1 MIIRLQPYFIV
12 CILSTLTL
20 VACGGGGG
28 GEASEPTPVIPP
40 VTPPTTP
47 PTTTPQDGS
56 APNILFILSDDQG
69 LDASAQYSFS
79 TDIPTTPNI
88 NALADSGLVF
98 ENAWATPACTTTRAT
113 IITGKYGFN
122 SGVTFVPALLTD
134 EHETLQAYIKS
145 TSTEDYASAV
155 FGKWHL
161 GGGNASAN
169 HPSDVGIEYF
179 AGNLSN
185 ISDYNNWELTIN
197 GATET
202 STDYHTTVIT
212 DLAIEWIGQQTSSW
226 FTWLAYAAPHS
237 PFHLP
242 PASLHSRNLSG
253 TDADIDANTRA
264 YYLSAIEAMDTEI
277 GRLLNSLS
285 DEVRDNTIIIFMG
298 DNGTPRRIIDTTN
311 FDRSHAKGSLYQGG
325 VGVPLVIS
333 GKGVERQGERET
345 ALVTATDL
353 YATIAQIAGVD
364 SQNIHDS
371 NSFMTILDNDN
382 TNDDSANQDII
393 LTSFE
398 SANTTGTAIRNSD
411 YKVIEFHDG
420 SREVY
425 DISANFTERSDLIND
440 SSLDDTVNSLLMFAE
455 SANGGNSTNPD
466 AINITNAIFTNGS
479 GNCAEYMADYTS
491 NATDVAR
498 NIMFVGD
505 LSITL
510 EQDKCVFLTN
520 AIPNHDFNDGGNAF
534 PNDVSEQDDRFEIT
548 IAPEKADTTTALSL
562 VYDNAILLNGVKVDI
577 LAAGCF
583 GVGDGRIGC
592 NDITTPWRYDPMH
605 PESGFNVD
613 SHNAH
618 AQGDGT
624 YHYHGSPFALFA
636 DDNSEVSPVIGFAA
650 DGFPIY
656 GSYIQI
662 DNDIRKVLSSYRLK
676 TGDRPSGD
684 GDPGGQYNGTF
695 RDDYEYIEGLG
706 DLDECNGMTVNGE
719 YAYYITDAFPYVL
732 GCFSGTP
739 DESFNK
745 R

>member
-1 MIIRLQPYFIV
+1 MIIRIQSKFIISLV
-12 CILSTLTL
+12 FTFML
-20 VACGGGGG
+20 VACGGGGDNG
-28 GEASEPTPVIPP
+28 AVTTPAPVTPP
-40 VTPPTTP
+40 VTPPTTSP
-47 PTTTPQDGS
+47 PQNEN
-56 APNILFILSDDQG
+56 APNILFIISDDQG
-69 LDASAQYSFS
+69 LDASAQYAYS
-79 TDIPTTPNI
+79 TDVPITPNI

-122 SGVTFVPALLTD
+122 SGVTFVPAVLSN
-134 EHETLQAYIKS
+134 EHEILQKYIES
-145 TSTEDYASAV
+145 SSTENYASAV

-185 ISDYNNWELTIN
+185 ISDYNNWELTTN
-197 GATET
+197 GTTET
-202 STDYHTTVIT
+202 NTGYHTTVIT
-212 DLAIEWIGQQTSSW
+212 DLAIDWIGQQTSSW

-242 PASLHSRNLSG
+242 PADLHTRNLSG
-253 TDADIDANTRA
+253 STADIDANTRS
-264 YYLSAIEAMDTEI
+264 YYLSAIEAMDAEI

-285 DEVRDNTIIIFMG
+285 DEVRANTIIIFIG

-353 YATIAQIAGVD
+353 YATIAQIAGVE
-364 SQNIHDS
+364 SQSVHDS
-371 NSFMTILDNDN
+371 NSFKTLLDNDN
-382 TNDDSANQDII
+382 TNDALANQDII

-398 SANTTGTAIRNSD
+398 SANTTGTAVRNSD
-411 YKVIEFHDG
+411 YKVIEFQDG
-420 SREVY
+420 AREVY
-425 DISANFTERSDLIND
+425 DISTDFTETSNLVSDTG
-440 SSLDDTVNSLLMFAE
+440 LDTTVNSLLMFAE
-455 SANGGNSTNPD
+455 SVNGGDDTNPD
-466 AINITNAIFTNGS
+466 AINITNAILTNGS

-505 LSITL
+505 LRISR

-548 IAPEKADTTTALSL
+548 IAPEKAEASTALSL
-562 VYDNAILLNGVKVDI
+562 IYDNAILLNGVKVDI

-636 DDNSEVSPVIGFAA
+636 DDSSQVSPVIGFAA
-650 DGFPIY
+650 DGYPIY
-656 GSYIQI
+656 GSYIQS
-662 DNDIRKVLSSYRLK
+662 DSGIRKALSSYRLK
-676 TGDRPSGD
+676 AGDRPSGD
-684 GDPGGQYNGTF
+684 GNPGGQYNGIF

>member
-1 MIIRLQPYFIV
+1 MFIRIQPNFVFSVICLFI
-12 CILSTLTL
+12 LA
-20 VACGGGGG
+20 ACGGSSD
-28 GEASEPTPVIPP
+28 ESVVSVPMP
-40 VTPPTTP
+40 VTPPDTTP
-47 PTTTPQDGS
+47 TAPPQSES

-69 LDASAQYSFS
+69 LDASAQYTFS
-79 TDIPTTPNI
+79 NDLPNTPNI
-88 NALADSGLVF
+88 NALADSGIVF

-122 SGVTFVPALLTD
+122 SGVTFVPAVLSN
-134 EHETLQAYIKS
+134 EHETLQAYIES
-145 TSTEDYASAV
+145 RSSENYSSAV

-161 GGGNASAN
+161 GGGNASVN
-169 HPSDVGIEYF
+169 HPSDVGIDYY

-185 ISDYNNWELTIN
+185 ITDYNNWELTIN
-197 GATET
+197 GATQT
-202 STDYHTTVIT
+202 STAYHTSVVT
-212 DLAIEWIGQQTSSW
+212 DLAIDWIGQQTTSW
-226 FTWLAYAAPHS
+226 FTWLAYSAPHS

-242 PASLHSRNLSG
+242 PAGLHSRNLSG
-253 TDADIDANTRA
+253 TDADIDANTRE
-264 YYLSAIEAMDTEI
+264 YYLSAIEAMDAEI

-285 DEVRDNTIIIFMG
+285 AEVRENTIVIFMG

-311 FDRSHAKGSLYQGG
+311 FDRAHAKGSLYQGG

-345 ALVTATDL
+345 TLVTATDL

-364 SQNIHDS
+364 SQNVHDS
-371 NSFMTILDNDN
+371 NSFMSILDNDSS
-382 TNDDSANQDII
+382 NDATSTPDII

-398 SANTTGTAIRNSD
+398 SANTTGTAIRNSG
-411 YKVIEFHDG
+411 YKVIDFQDG
-420 SREVY
+420 TREVY
-425 DISANFTERSDLIND
+425 DLRADFSENANLVND
-440 SSLDDTVNSLLMFAE
+440 SGLDATVNSLIMFAE
-455 SANGGNSTNPD
+455 TANNGNNPNPD
-466 AINITNAIFTNGS
+466 AINISDAILTNGS
-479 GNCAEYMADYTS
+479 GNCADYMANYTS
-491 NATDVAR
+491 NVTDVAR

-505 LSITL
+505 LSIIL
-510 EQDKCVFLTN
+510 EQGKCVFLTN
-520 AIPNHDFNDGGNAF
+520 AIPNHDFNDGEIAF
-534 PNDVSEQDDRFEIT
+534 PNNVSEQNDRFEIT
-548 IAPEKADTTTALSL
+548 ISPLRADSTTALSL
-562 VYDNAILLNGVKVDI
+562 IYDNAILLNGVKVDI

-636 DDNSEVSPVIGFAA
+636 DDSSQVSPVIGFAA

-656 GSYIQI
+656 GSYIQS
-662 DNDIRKVLSSYRLK
+662 DSGIRKALSSYRLK
-676 TGDRPSGD
+676 TGSRPSGSD
-684 GDPGGQYNGTF
+684 DPAGQYNGIF
-695 RDDYEYIEGLG
+695 RDDYEYVAGLG
-706 DLDECNGMTVNGE
+706 DLDECNGMTINGE

-745 R
+745 RQ